1 MVSLPEYTL
10 ACSLL
15 QGNRG
20 TIIAIYI
27 AIFVATKKVGKMR
40 TVQMTLDEDLVQE
53 VDRVVRR
60 LGTSRSKFARSALR
74 QAIQKADAEEMER
87 RQREGYR
94 RHPAEPGE
102 FSDWEYEQVWID

>member
-1 MVSLPEYTL
+1 MVGLPEFTL

-40 TVQMTLDEDLVQE
+40 TVMTLDEELVQE
-53 VDRVVRR
+53 VDRMVRR

-74 QAIQKADAEEMER
+74 HPIQKADAEEMER

-102 FSDWEYEQVWID
+102 FSDWEDEQVWID